1 MSSFHK
7 TFRNLLMVMFSV
19 WVAILLLP
27 GYGNAGSLQQSAQEG
42 QQLFSQYCQACH
54 SIGGG
59 NLVGPDLQGV
69 TTRRDRA
76 WLERF
81 IVEPDKVLA
90 SGDPIATD
98 LLQQFNNIPMPNLGI
113 APDQAASLL
122 AYLENPD
129 NAGGAPAAPA
139 PAIPTSGNAQRGRA
153 LFLGSQPLTNGG
165 TACVSCHSSS
175 DIGVLGGGSMGPDLT
190 QVLTRYGE
198 PGLASSLA
206 SLPFPTMAGIF
217 NQRPLT
223 PEEQADLYAYFAQT
237 NTQQPKVLTAGL
249 FWGLGTVGTV
259 VLFLIMLRGW
269 PRQRLSNSARL
280 RGKKA

>member
-1 MSSFHK
+1 MTS
-7 TFRNLLMVMFSV
+7 LLRKFGVLF
-19 WVAILLLP
+19 AITLSILGLALS
-27 GYGNAGSLQQSAQEG
+27 GSHTGNAGSMQQSAQEG
-42 QQLFSQYCQACH
+42 QQLFQQYCQACH
-54 SIGGG
+54 TIGGG
-59 NLVGPDLQGV
+59 NLVGPDLQDV
-69 TTRRDRA
+69 TTRRERA

-81 IVEPDKVLA
+81 IIEPDKVLS
-90 SGDPIATD
+90 SGDPIAAD

-113 APDQAASLL
+113 TPAQAASLL

-190 QVLTRYGE
+190 QVMTRYGE
-198 PGLASSLA
+198 PGLATSLA

-249 FWGLGTVGTV
+249 FWGLGTVGTM
-259 VLFLIMLRGW
+259 VLFLLMLGGW
-269 PRQRLSNSARL
+269 SKQRLSNSERL
-280 RGKKA
+280 RRKKE